1 MDGNFNRPSHLT
13 TFSVAPEGTG
23 VVSAAF
29 FVEPDD
35 FDTIGM
41 SFTQQYCDAPT
52 APTTCSNVCPTA
64 PCYVVTN
71 VGGCDLASR
80 TTCTGFH
87 YGNYGSV
94 RITGA
99 CAKKGPDVVDA
110 TATLD
115 GVQTRVSIAGDCTP

>member
-23 VVSAAF
+23 IVSASF

-35 FDTIGM
+35 FDNIGM

-52 APTTCSNVCPTA
+52 APTKCSNVCPTA

-94 RITGA
+94 TITGA
-99 CAKKGPDVVDA
+99 CAKAGSDVVDA
-110 TATLD
+110 SATLD